1 MSWLIRLS
9 PSANSPERRLSLD
22 VSVKGDTIFING
34 EGLDLSNLKDGD
46 ILPASSVASDFVVGM
61 ITKTSGQIGI
71 TLVLP
76 YNGTAPESVCFPK
89 PIVVTS
95 DGPVTLPT
103 KGLK

>member
-1 MSWLIRLS
+1 MSWLIKLS
-9 PSANSPERRLSLD
+9 PSVNAPDDERSLS
-22 VSVKGDTIFING
+22 VAVQGDTITING
-34 EGLDLSNLKDGD
+34 DGLDLSNLKDGD